1 MSENAT
7 YQGPLAFFRKHWN
20 GDYSLGRSYWVNTLL
35 VSLFA
40 PALGLLLFPL
50 LQDLPARYSSAAVL
64 ALTVF
69 GLLAWT
75 WAISG
80 TWASANKHVQRGG
93 KQGWAN
99 AAKVMIVLGILRT
112 VGEVGN
118 MSGSLAEHWRVALGG
133 QLGPQYT
140 IQLSADGKSVVLK
153 GGMND
158 GAAEALTRALDMAPA
173 VNTVVFSSTGG
184 WVREGNLAANII
196 SQRKLATYV
205 EGECTSACTIAFLA
219 GSDRAAGPNAHIG
232 FHQFKSVGESG
243 GSAGDDAMARAV
255 YERARVSKEF
265 ITRIVA
271 TPPEKVWYPTHDE
284 LLAANVITRKS
295 TGGEIASAATRL
307 LTRDAVVAE
316 LKTEKA
322 FSALAQKYP
331 EEFEKVTNETWE
343 RIQRRQSDAEVF
355 TAARLQ
361 MMQFY
366 SKLMPLA
373 SDEALLALSQL
384 ILDQAT
390 ALRTRSAEACVEL
403 VFPTGKASNASALIP
418 PDLARR
424 ELDIVTQMIL
434 SADQRNRVIVK
445 PNAMQ
450 RIFEKVGQQLSDRQI
465 QLITSPELKST
476 ADPAEMC
483 SAVVA
488 YLKAIDSLPPSDR
501 KIALRSSYGAPK

>member
-1 MSENAT
+1 MSEDAT
-7 YQGPLAFFRKHWN
+7 YRGPLAFFRKHWN

-64 ALTVF
+64 VLTLL

-80 TWASANKHVQRGG
+80 TWASANKHVRRGG

-118 MSGSLAEHWRVALGG
+118 MSGSLAEHWSVALGG

-140 IQLSADGKSVVLK
+140 IQVSADGKSVVLK
-153 GGMND
+153 GGIND

-184 WVREGNLAANII
+184 WVREGNLVANII
-196 SQRKLATYV
+196 SQRKLSTYV

-219 GSDRAAGPNAHIG
+219 GSDRAVGPNAHIG
-232 FHQFKSVGESG
+232 FHQFKSVGELSG
-243 GSAGDDAMARAV
+243 NAGDDAMARAV
-255 YERARVSKEF
+255 YERAGVPSQF
-265 ITRIVA
+265 IARIVA

-284 LLAANVITRKS
+284 LLATNVITRKS
-295 TGGEIASAATRL
+295 AGGEIAAAATRL
-307 LTRDAVVAE
+307 RTRDAVVAE
-316 LKTEKA
+316 LKTEKVFA
-322 FSALAQKYP
+322 ALAQKYP
-331 EEFEKVTNETWE
+331 EEFEKVTDETWE

-373 SDEALLALSQL
+373 SDETLLALSRL
-384 ILDQAT
+384 ILDQTT
-390 ALRTRSAEACVEL
+390 ALKSKSDDACVEL
-403 VFPTGKASNASALIP
+403 VFPSGKASNASALILP
-418 PDLARR
+418 ELARR

-434 SADQRNRVIVK
+434 SADPENLVIIN
-445 PNAMQ
+445 PNVMQ
-450 RIFEKVGQQLSDRQI
+450 PIFEKVGQQLSDRHI

-476 ADPAEMC
+476 TDPAEMC

-501 KIALRSSYGAPK
+501 KIALRFTYGAPK

>member
-1 MSENAT
+1 MGEPAT
-7 YQGPLAFFRKHWN
+7 YQGPLAFFRRHWN
-20 GDYSLGRSYWVNTLL
+20 GDYSLGRSYWVNTFL

-40 PALGLLLFPL
+40 PALGLLLFPI
-50 LQDLPARYSSAAVL
+50 LQDLPAQYSSAAVL
-64 ALTVF
+64 GLTAL

-80 TWASANKHVQRGG
+80 TWASANKHVLRGG

-118 MSGSLAEHWRVALGG
+118 MSGGLSEHWRVVLGG
-133 QLGPQYT
+133 QIGPQYT
-140 IQLSADGKSVVLK
+140 IQVSADGKSVVFK

-184 WVREGNLAANII
+184 WVREGNLVANVI
-196 SQRKLATYV
+196 SQRKITTYV

-219 GSDRAAGPNAHIG
+219 GNDRAAGPNAHIG

-255 YERARVSKEF
+255 YERAGIPREF
-265 ITRIVA
+265 IARIVA
-271 TPPEKVWYPTHDE
+271 TPPEKVWYPKHEE
-284 LLAANVITRKS
+284 LLAANIITRRS
-295 TGGEIASAATRL
+295 LGGEIASAATRL

-316 LKTEKA
+316 LKEEKA
-322 FSALAQKYP
+322 FAALAQRYP
-331 EEFEKVTNETWE
+331 EEFEKVTDETWA
-343 RIQRRQSDAEVF
+343 RIQRRQTDAEVF
-355 TAARLQ
+355 SAARSR
-361 MMQFY
+361 MMLFY

-373 SDEALLALSQL
+373 SDETLLALSQL

-390 ALRTRSAEACVEL
+390 ALKTKSAEACVEL
-403 VFPTGKASNASALIP
+403 VFPSDKVSNVSALIP
-418 PDLARR
+418 PELARR
-424 ELDIVTQMIL
+424 ELDLVTQMIL
-434 SADQRNRVIVK
+434 SADPKNHAVVN

-450 RIFEKVGQQLSDRQI
+450 RVFEKVGEQLSDHQI
-465 QLITSPELKST
+465 QLIASPELKST
-476 ADPAEMC
+476 TAPTETC

-488 YLKAIDSLPPSDR
+488 YLKAIDSLTPSDR
-501 KIALRSSYGAPK
+501 KTALRSTYGAPK

>member
-64 ALTVF
+64 ALTVL
-69 GLLAWT
+69 GVLTWI

-99 AAKVMIVLGILRT
+99 AAKVMIVLGIFRT
-112 VGEVGN
+112 VGDVGN
-118 MSGSLAEHWRVALGG
+118 MSGNLAEHWRVALGG

-140 IQLSADGKSVVLK
+140 IQVSADGRSAVLK

-184 WVREGNLAANII
+184 WVREGNLVANII
-196 SQRKLATYV
+196 SQRKLSTYV

-243 GSAGDDAMARAV
+243 GNASDDAMARAV
-255 YERARVSKEF
+255 YERAGISREF
-265 ITRIVA
+265 IARIVA
-271 TPPEKVWYPTHDE
+271 TPHEKVWYPTHDE

-295 TGGEIASAATRL
+295 TGGEIAFAATRL
-307 LTRDAVVAE
+307 RTRDAVVAE

-322 FSALAQKYP
+322 FAALAQKYP
-331 EEFEKVTNETWE
+331 EEFEKVADKTWE

-373 SDEALLALSQL
+373 SDETLLALSRL
-384 ILDQAT
+384 ILDQAI
-390 ALRTRSAEACVEL
+390 ALKTKSADACVEL
-403 VFPTGKASNASALIP
+403 VFPSGRASNASALIP

-434 SADQRNRVIVK
+434 SADPKNRVIVSTNVTK
-445 PNAMQ
+445 

-476 ADPAEMC
+476 TNPAEMC

-501 KIALRSSYGAPK
+501 KMVLRSTYGAPK